1 MRVITQDWQVGFI
14 FQARSGSPLT
24 PGLSDDRAL
33 TGEPNQRPIVVE
45 GVDPYLDEPAWIPNA
60 LGYNTRLQWI
70 NMAAFV
76 NPDLGTRGNA
86 ARGELYGPGFWNAD
100 LAFSRNISAGAGRR
114 VELRVEA
121 FNLFNHVNWGNPNVT
136 VGNTN
141 AGMITG
147 TSGDPRIMQFAVKY
161 QF

>member
-1 MRVITQDWQVGFI
+1 MRRVASST
-14 FQARSGSPLT
+14 ARVSGMPTWHFRATSA
-24 PGLSDDRAL
+24 PG
-33 TGEPNQRPIVVE
+33 
-45 GVDPYLDEPAWIPNA
+45 PAA
-60 LGYNTRLQWI
+60 
-70 NMAAFV
+70 
-76 NPDLGTRGNA
+76 
-86 ARGELYGPGFWNAD
+86 
-100 LAFSRNISAGAGRR
+100 

-141 AGMITG
+141 AGMITS